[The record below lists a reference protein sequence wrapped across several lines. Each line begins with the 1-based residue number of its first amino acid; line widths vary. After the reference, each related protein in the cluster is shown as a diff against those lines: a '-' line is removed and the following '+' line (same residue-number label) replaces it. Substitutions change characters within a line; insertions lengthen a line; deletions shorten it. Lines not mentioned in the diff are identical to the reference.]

1 MTSTLPP
8 ISCCLKADHLF
19 LCFGHPIQ
27 PRLIDADEPCSRDDA
42 CCFGECGAAIR
53 HLAKFSA
60 ERLMLVGMPQKQA
73 AIAVFLD
80 RSPPRKVTVITW
92 GAGENH
98 VGFVCRLEPQP
109 RLVTVWMRTAQPVI
123 VHITEVQAVG
133 VVLRPVTE
141 IQASHSRAIGIT
153 HAGQI
158 RLRSEEIPYTLESL
172 ACHPFACVTCRIQNK
187 FAAAE
192 VANYGQGRDKVAYV
206 AIVCED
212 HPAAPLVR
220 RNSQNSSTVRIT
232 FTGPVQHCCT
242 VASCASGC
250 QRPKIIPSDETH
262 SHCRSIIHFR
272 NASSTSALRKTF
284 RKPLSM
290 PSVPRS

>member
-1 MTSTLPP
+1 MAMRELTSPGLTSIHSSIRSFARLAAGVS
-8 ISCCLKADHLF
+8 ILCAAAMLLVGCTHKSADDYLKSGDQAMQSSGFSQAEADYQQAVKLA
-19 LCFGHPIQ
+19 P
-27 PRLIDADEPCSRDDA
+27 DDA
-42 CCFGECGAAIR
+42 RAHVALATAYLAEKKNDEAKAELMKALQLDPRNAAAHAAFGDLYLAAGDNGV
-53 HLAKFSA
+53 A
-60 ERLMLVGMPQKQA
+60 EEQYRA
-73 AIAVFLD
+73 AVALD
-80 RSPPRKVTVITW
+80 PGNAAYRIK
-92 GAGENH
+92 
-98 VGFVCRLEPQP
+98 L
-109 RLVTVWMRTAQPVI
+109 AQPL
-123 VHITEVQAVG
+123 T
-133 VVLRPVTE
+133 R
-141 IQASHSRAIGIT
+141 
-153 HAGQI
+153 
-158 RLRSEEIPYTLESL
+158 ES
-172 ACHPFACVTCRIQNK
+172 K